1 MTNTNQYLKNIG
13 LEAKKA
19 SHLMAIVSTQQKND
33 ALTFLIELLN
43 SKAATIL
50 KANEKIKKGQKP
62 RLSRFCRGQI
72 ESIDLKSEL

>member
-19 SHLMAIVSTQQKND
+19 SHLMAKVSTQQKND

-43 SKAATIL
+43 SKAA
-50 KANEKIKKGQKP
+50 KAYKT
-62 RLSRFCRGQI
+62 LSI
-72 ESIDLKSEL
+72 